1 MSLPELIVAN
11 ISNGIEMA
19 YLDSGPVPD
28 SNDFVT
34 IVWVHGLFF
43 NAYSI
48 ERLLPFAH
56 QSNIRLII
64 VMRRD
69 YPGSSRYTDEEMALV
84 TENPELFFNRA
95 GALYLQFLHHILK
108 KTPVCKPS
116 MDRSRGGGICLAG
129 WSLGNSFATWALC
142 ENKLESRPLFFGVRQ
157 ITDRLALL
165 DPPTVALGV
174 RRPGDEDAYEPI
186 GAGDGMEVF
195 RLWITSYFN
204 HPSPWDGTL
213 ATLDQRGTSG
223 RKPSSSST
231 WTDAEIER
239 WLSDS
244 GLRSD
249 GLVITNDVSQSHLK
263 KMSTEILLGRPKVFP
278 RLRIEYIFG
287 SAAPWPSVL
296 AFDTF
301 STKRTELNRKGDD
314 TDLRPVKFTLVQGG
328 NHFMHTDAPESFMKL
343 LKTSLE
349 EKPKASTIL
358 HTTPPLF

>member
-11 ISNGIEMA
+11 ISSGIEMA

-28 SNDFVT
+28 SKDFVT
-34 IVWVHGLFF
+34 MVWVHGLFF

-48 ERLLPFAH
+48 ERLLPFAR

-108 KTPVCKPS
+108 NTPICKPS
-116 MDRSRGGGICLAG
+116 TDRSRGGGICLAG

-142 ENKLESRPLFFGVRQ
+142 ENKLV
-157 ITDRLALL
+157 DRKVYDDLEPYFTTYIFIGKPAFVLWY
-165 DPPTVALGV
+165 PPTVALGV

-186 GAGDGMEVF
+186 RAGDGMEAF

-231 WTDAEIER
+231 
-239 WLSDS
+239 
-244 GLRSD
+244 
-249 GLVITNDVSQSHLK
+249 
-263 KMSTEILLGRPKVFP
+263 
-278 RLRIEYIFG
+278 
-287 SAAPWPSVL
+287 
-296 AFDTF
+296 
-301 STKRTELNRKGDD
+301 
-314 TDLRPVKFTLVQGG
+314 
-328 NHFMHTDAPESFMKL
+328 
-343 LKTSLE
+343 
-349 EKPKASTIL
+349 
-358 HTTPPLF
+358 